1 MDCTTA
7 DVGNS
12 VPSVDSV
19 RAIMPCGSHF
29 AVAHNSY
36 ASLVWK
42 NVWQIE
48 VRLLNNFCLHIHL
61 QTDSTTQFYNI
72 HVLERSPGI
81 TKKLVLPGDPGQYR
95 YLVCRFQIIN
105 TDTSLHCTHTHTHT
119 HTHACTHTIM
129 VALWPNNIHLSITSI
144 IFVSLILPIIKII
157 FNCEIYV
164 CSYTQ
169 RNNPKY
175 TRKFGDQK

>member
-48 VRLLNNFCLHIHL
+48 VRLLNNNFCLHIHL

-105 TDTSLHCTHTHTHT
+105 TQTLAYSVHTHTHT
-119 HTHACTHTIM
+119 HTHMHVHT
-129 VALWPNNIHLSITSI
+129 
-144 IFVSLILPIIKII
+144 
-157 FNCEIYV
+157 
-164 CSYTQ
+164 Q
-169 RNNPKY
+169 
-175 TRKFGDQK
+175 